1 MREAAEEL
9 EDEMVDVRKED
20 KTIRAF
26 EIPMQE
32 GLSGVVLKID
42 AVSVLI
48 DHEPVIKNVDVT
60 LRR

>member
-9 EDEMVDVRKED
+9 EEEMVDVRRED
-20 KTIRAF
+20 KTIKPF
-26 EIPMQE
+26 KIPMQE
-32 GLSGVVLKID
+32 DIAGVVLQINSL
-42 AVSVLI
+42 SVLI